1 MDDLFRDLP
10 WVKCYLDDLLVGGRT
25 LEEHWER
32 VMEVL
37 RRLEAAGFRLKIE
50 KGFFGLK
57 ELLYLGYIISGE
69 GLKPNPNKV
78 KAINELKTPEDTRQ
92 LRAGLGLLK
101 KGEVW
106 RWEEEQ
112 ETAWRRIKALLVS
125 SEVLCSYN
133 PDLPLKLSCDA

>member
-1 MDDLFRDLP
+1 
-10 WVKCYLDDLLVGGRT
+10 
-25 LEEHWER
+25 
-32 VMEVL
+32 MEVL

-92 LRAGLGLLK
+92 LRAGLGLVNYYGKFIPKLSHEAAPLNRLLK
-101 KGEVW
+101 KPWRSLEMGGRTRDSLEKNQGLVGIFRSSLLLQPRPAFEV
-106 RWEEEQ
+106 
-112 ETAWRRIKALLVS
+112 V
-125 SEVLCSYN
+125 V
-133 PDLPLKLSCDA
+133 